1 MGSPALE
8 RRTSS
13 KLPNAAGKFSA
24 RVHSL
29 RANIV
34 TKSDLLFGCLD
45 WVPENLGKARPEA
58 IDQDYWIKK
67 HGKEIPWY
75 PVTAA
80 PAFALKILCC

>member
-1 MGSPALE
+1 
-8 RRTSS
+8 
-13 KLPNAAGKFSA
+13 
-24 RVHSL
+24 
-29 RANIV
+29 
-34 TKSDLLFGCLD
+34 LD